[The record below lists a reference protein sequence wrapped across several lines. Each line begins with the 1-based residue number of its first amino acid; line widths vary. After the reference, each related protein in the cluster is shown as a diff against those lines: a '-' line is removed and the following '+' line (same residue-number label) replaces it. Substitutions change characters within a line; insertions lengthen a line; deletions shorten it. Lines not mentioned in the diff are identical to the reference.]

1 MIFADFVA
9 GDAVFVDANIL
20 TFYFQPNPTWGAA
33 CGQLL
38 QRIENGEIDGFTS
51 THVLSE
57 LSHRMMTIEAS
68 ALFSWPFAG
77 IGNRLRG
84 NPAEVRKL
92 QAFRHAI
99 ETVFQSKVQVLT
111 IDPPLLVTAVALSQ
125 SLGLLSNDAL
135 IVAVMNANSLTKIAS
150 HDSDL
155 DSVPGITRYAPA

>member
-1 MIFADFVA
+1 MIFAELVA
-9 GDAVFVDANIL
+9 GDAVFVDANIF

-68 ALFSWPFAG
+68 ARFNWPFAG

-92 QAFRHAI
+92 QSFRYAI
-99 ETVFQSKVQVLT
+99 ETVFQSKVQVLI

-135 IVAVMNANSLTKIAS
+135 IVAVMNANGLTKIAS